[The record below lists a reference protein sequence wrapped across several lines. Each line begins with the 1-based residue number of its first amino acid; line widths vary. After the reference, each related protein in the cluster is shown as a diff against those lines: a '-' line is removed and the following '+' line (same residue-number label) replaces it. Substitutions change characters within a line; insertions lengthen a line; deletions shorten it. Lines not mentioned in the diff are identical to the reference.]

1 MKAGLMVLITTVE
14 RAKRMMERKRI
25 FLDSCILNDMA
36 TNPEV
41 AQVIE
46 KANKIHTL
54 IFSTPSLLEVGFGV
68 PKNVPQEQH
77 DLASRIYTDERIM
90 HVTGESFVV
99 FTIQSELDP
108 PEAIVSLCPSH
119 HEWYAARRLLLATMG
134 VHCDAKN
141 GVKLRMDALI
151 YMSAWNSQSFLIT
164 NNTKD
169 FKRLYEVNAQGAHRQ
184 PVPFFTLDELR
195 RSFDEDVCFH

>member
-1 MKAGLMVLITTVE
+1 MERAVLITTVE
-14 RAKRMMERKRI
+14 RAKRMMVRKRI
-25 FLDSCILNDMA
+25 FLDSCILNDIA
-36 TNPEV
+36 INPEA
-41 AQVIE
+41 AQVID
-46 KANKIHTL
+46 KAMRLYTL

-68 PKNVPQEQH
+68 PRNVPKEQH
-77 DLASRIYTDERIM
+77 DLASRIYNDERIT
-90 HVTGESFVV
+90 HVTGESFAI
-99 FTIQSELDP
+99 FGSRSKFDP
-108 PEAIVSLCPSH
+108 PEAIFSLCPSH
-119 HEWYAARRLLLATMG
+119 HEWYAARRLLLATMDFHG
-134 VHCDAKN
+134 DARN
-141 GVKLRMDALI
+141 GANLRMDALI